1 MGMAIDSKA
10 GLMILVHKTL
20 SDEQLLTQLPVLGMF
35 YGGETPVGSRN
46 GHLNDAQA
54 AVFIMVVIMLWGPI
68 ARVIAAITGA
78 PPHTACTVLIGLGWE
93 RHNMGLSI
101 TRRFDTAVRAPLHGV
116 IRLPCFP

>member
-10 GLMILVHKTL
+10 GVMILVHKKTL

-54 AVFIMVVIMLWGPI
+54 AVFIMVVIMLW
-68 ARVIAAITGA
+68 ASMALVIAAITGA
-78 PPHTACTVLIGLGWE
+78 PPHTVCTVLMGLGLE

-101 TRRFDTAVRAPLHGV
+101 TRPFGATGRAN
-116 IRLPCFP
+116 